1 MPVDWAQQFQQQI
14 QDADVRKQA
23 FSDNYRAKRIGE
35 YDQLGKEIQDVLSA
49 GQVVDKAT
57 GQMRPLSPEEKTQ
70 LKTTQEHV
78 NQYLQK
84 LYNPKIDPF
93 GGELQEDPLH
103 RLTDKLHLT
112 KPPQQKGQKA
122 GEIESER
129 RGFQTDF
136 GATPATAGAEGRQ
149 EKERNI
155 EQFRAL
161 GKKYG
166 LPEPAIEQITER
178 ILGGAGTLPRNKWS
192 TLQGS
197 VDGKPVT
204 WMKNDATGEVT
215 DLAGNEIP
223 SDQLTKFQM
232 AGKPATREQ
241 DLKKAYENSFD
252 PPVPYD
258 QMSPQQIAGFPLWQ
272 EKLKDRTSENDTVR
286 MVTQRDGTVVPVVV
300 RQTSTITHGRGGG
313 AGAPKPAALDRAEK
327 KAKAGGGKGGLGDP
341 SKGWGTKRAGV
352 IGVGPSVGEKPN
364 KDLLESRANYQLG
377 IDRAKTMHRDLE
389 AIKKKFKETGEVDQQ
404 AMLSILFNHIG
415 MTSGAQKGTRITQ
428 TMIDEAQESAPWVSR
443 LLARIGVG
451 NALDD
456 MALRGIVL
464 TQDQMQDM
472 VDLADRKVGIL
483 REHAVDA
490 EKSGTPGPIPPELG
504 GQGSDVDDIIKAL
517 KGGK

>member
-223 SDQLTKFQM
+223 ADQLTKFQM
-232 AGKPATREQ
+232 AGKNVPKVGSFGDFLLE
-241 DLKKAYENSFD
+241 AYGER
-252 PPVPYD
+252 PTAEEIQAGRRLWAQAAAGQTVGTHMMQVP
-258 QMSPQQIAGFPLWQ
+258 
-272 EKLKDRTSENDTVR
+272 
-286 MVTQRDGTVVPVVV
+286 QRDGSIKLIQVET
-300 RQTSTITHGRGGG
+300 TSKKEFPERGSSK
-313 AGAPKPAALDRAEK
+313 APKSSTAKDESKPSKADPA
-327 KAKAGGGKGGLGDP
+327 
-341 SKGWGTKRAGV
+341 KGWGTRKREGIARSGD
-352 IGVGPSVGEKPN
+352 IVGEKSN

-472 VDLADRKVGIL
+472 VDLADRKVRIL

>member
-1 MPVDWAQQFQQQI
+1 MADEAMQNFLARM
-14 QDADVRKQA
+14 QDKQVRKQA

-112 KPPQQKGQKA
+112 KPPQQTGQKA

-166 LPEPAIEQITER
+166 LPDQAIEQITER
-178 ILGGAGTLPRNKWS
+178 MIGGPGTIPKEKWKLVQGTL
-192 TLQGS
+192 
-197 VDGKPVT
+197 DGKPFT
-204 WMKNDATGEVT
+204 ARMNEATGEVT
-215 DLAGNEIP
+215 DLGGNEV
-223 SDQLTKFQM
+223 TGFQM
-232 AGKPATREQ
+232 AGKPPTSTQINLE
-241 DLKKAYENSFD
+241 AYENAFD
-252 PPVPYD
+252 PPAKWADMTPAQKSY
-258 QMSPQQIAGFPLWQ
+258 FPEWVKRQSAALTTGQ
-272 EKLKDRTSENDTVR
+272 HVMLTTDREGKIIPITVQTTSE
-286 MVTQRDGTVVPVVV
+286 
-300 RQTSTITHGRGGG
+300 RQPGG
-313 AGAPKPAALDRAEK
+313 AGGTPQPPGLR
-327 KAKAGGGKGGLGDP
+327 GKGEGRPGAASVSKKEGHPGKGDP
-341 SKGWGTKRAGV
+341 SKGLGTKRAGV
-352 IGVGPSVGEKPN
+352 VGVGGAVGEKPN
-364 KDLLESRANYQLG
+364 KDLLEARANYRLG

-389 AIKKKFKETGEVDQQ
+389 AIKKKFKETGEIDQQ

-472 VDLADRKVGIL
+472 VDLADRKVKIL
-483 REHAVDA
+483 FEHAKDA
-490 EKSGTPGPIPPELG
+490 EKSGSPEAPSKEVG

>member
-1 MPVDWAQQFQQQI
+1 MPVDWAQQFQQQV
-14 QDADVRKQA
+14 QDADVRRQS
-23 FSDNYRAKRIGE
+23 FSDNYRTKRIQE
-35 YDQLGKEIQDVLSA
+35 YGKLGQEIQDLLSA
-49 GQVVDKAT
+49 DQFPDKQT
-57 GQMRPLSPEEKTQ
+57 GTMQPLPPEEKKRLGT
-70 LKTTQEHV
+70 LLEHI
-78 NQYLQK
+78 NARIQK
-84 LYNPKIDPF
+84 FYDPKFDPF
-93 GGELQEDPLH
+93 SERQGEDPLH

-112 KPPQQKGQKA
+112 KAPAQPTDTKQGLSTAGQ
-122 GEIESER
+122 EFET
-129 RGFQTDF
+129 QY

-155 EQFRAL
+155 EQFRTL

-166 LPEPAIEQITER
+166 LPDQAIEQITER
-178 ILGGAGTLPRNKWS
+178 MIGGPGTIPKEKWKLVQGTL
-192 TLQGS
+192 
-197 VDGKPVT
+197 DGKPFT
-204 WMKNDATGEVT
+204 ARMNEATGEVT
-215 DLAGNEIP
+215 DLGGNEV
-223 SDQLTKFQM
+223 TGFQM
-232 AGKPATREQ
+232 AGKPPTSTEVNIE
-241 DLKKAYENSFD
+241 AYENSFD
-252 PPVPYD
+252 PPVKWAKMIPEQKAYFPEWVKKQSAAITTGQKVRVLIDQNNKIIPYVV
-258 QMSPQQIAGFPLWQ
+258 Q
-272 EKLKDRTSENDTVR
+272 ETSE
-286 MVTQRDGTVVPVVV
+286 
-300 RQTSTITHGRGGG
+300 RQPG
-313 AGAPKPAALDRAEK
+313 A
-327 KAKAGGGKGGLGDP
+327 AGGTPVPSGMRGKGGSEGGPSRKGATNAQPGKGNP
-341 SKGWGTKRAGV
+341 SKGWGVPKAGV
-352 IGVGPSVGEKPN
+352 IGMGAPIATKAT

-472 VDLADRKVGIL
+472 VDLADRKVRIL